1 MDWRAAKMVTHN
13 WHLLAKL
20 LAIIAHQ
27 RLDHFQRAA
36 FCLDA
41 NEDNLIIAIF
51 GNDGYTSNSRSR
63 QEVESF
69 RHGLAETGN
78 NELGFS
84 LSPDGETWVM
94 LIKPNLERNHT
105 YAAKIFQLE
114 MLKSDLDDFVD
125 GTLNPFLAT
134 NAQSKEGQTI
144 IQHIG

>member
-1 MDWRAAKMVTHN
+1 MVTPN
-13 WHLLAKL
+13 WSLLAKL

-27 RLDHFQRAA
+27 RLDHFHRAA

-41 NEDNLIIAIF
+41 TEDHLIIAVF

-69 RHGLAETGN
+69 RQGLQETGN
-78 NELGFS
+78 DELGFS
-84 LSPDGETWVM
+84 LSPDGETWV
-94 LIKPNLERNHT
+94 LLTKPDLLRNQT

-125 GTLNPFLAT
+125 GKLNPFLASDRQEESRAIT
-134 NAQSKEGQTI
+134 A
-144 IQHIG
+144 